1 MRKSAVLIL
10 VLALSALGI
19 AACGSDDS
27 TTSSTSAATTET
39 TSSAAGGG
47 GSTVAVEA
55 DPNGDLAYTTGDL
68 TADAGTVEI
77 DFDNPSSTATA
88 LLPPVAAE
96 LVVSSVV
103 AAVVESVVLSSEP
116 QAAMPSAVRTRT
128 RIRTAGLRIGNSFG
142 RGVRD
147 PHSNPSRGD

>member
-39 TSSAAGGG
+39 TSSAAAGGG

-77 DFDNPSSTATA
+77 DFDNPSSTGHDVQIDSESGDNIGGTDVITA
-88 LLPPVAAE
+88 STTTA
-96 LVVSSVV
+96 SVDL
-103 AAVVESVVLSSEP
+103 EPGTYTYYCSVDSH
-116 QAAMPSAVRTRT
+116 RD
-128 RIRTAGLRIGNSFG
+128 AGMEGTLT
-142 RGVRD
+142 VK
-147 PHSNPSRGD
+147 